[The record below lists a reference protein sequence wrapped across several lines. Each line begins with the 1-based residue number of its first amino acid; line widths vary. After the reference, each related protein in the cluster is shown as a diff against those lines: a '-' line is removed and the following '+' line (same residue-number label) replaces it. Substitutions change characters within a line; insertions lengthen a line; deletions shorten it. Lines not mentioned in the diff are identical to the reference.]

1 MTDPAAL
8 VRQIISRPDPANWQ
22 PTNMSKAD
30 YLDIM
35 ENIVRM
41 AVKWQDERGAII
53 DPVLN
58 KEWCQTTPRFVSSGA
73 ALLANGRIPD
83 LKENILRSMDYSC
96 REFTAD
102 DIRQRSSDFWMRE
115 LVSAY
120 KVLTPMV
127 SKERAE
133 TWNKNLS
140 LVAPERHYRY
150 FYPDESLQ
158 KRCANWVVH
167 SACGELLREY
177 AGIGGVPGTLW
188 GREFFET
195 YMRWQPAHFNQ
206 YGMYL
211 EPGHPITYDITTR
224 LQFAAAFECSYSTP
238 LRKELSALL
247 DKGDFITLL
256 ECAPGGEV
264 PFGGRSSQF
273 YYQEAII
280 AALCEAAAKKYKTTE
295 PRLAGAFKRQAH
307 LSAGVAKQGFCR
319 KDGKRYH
326 IKNKFPLNT
335 RHGCDDYGQFSVYSL
350 LTASILAVAVNFSD
364 DTIIEAPAPS
374 EIGGF
379 GIAITGTFEKSFF
392 NANGGFLQF
401 DLLADQMYDAT
412 GLGRIILRD
421 MPYGLLPVLPFAAKP
436 NYIRMPELPAVDHA
450 VAIAPEWVDKNGK
463 LHRLAEK
470 STTLPG
476 VMQVIDERS
485 CKAEYFYDDVKVS
498 YLATFAEP
506 GVLKLSI
513 TLDGDA
519 AKAHLVLPV
528 LENDGE
534 LKPVTTITSGGLET
548 RYPGGKL
555 LISSD
560 VGQYQSD
567 ETAVN
572 RTGSYRLWHLPLV
585 NNKLSVEFRVVK
597 VQK

>member
-1 MTDPAAL
+1 MEDPSTL
-8 VRQIISRPDPANWQ
+8 VRQIISSPVPANWQ
-22 PTNMSKAD
+22 PSNMSKAD

-58 KEWCQTTPRFVSSGA
+58 KEWCQTTPRFVSAGA
-73 ALLANGRIPD
+73 VLLANGRIPD
-83 LKENILRSMDYSC
+83 LKENILRSMDYAC
-96 REFTAD
+96 REFTAA

-115 LVSAY
+115 LVTAY

-127 SKERAE
+127 SPNRAE
-133 TWNKNLS
+133 TWKHNLS
-140 LVAPERHYRY
+140 LVIPERHYRY
-150 FYPDESLQ
+150 FYSDESLQ

-177 AGIGGVPGTLW
+177 AGISGVPGTLW
-188 GREFFET
+188 GKEFFET

-224 LQFAAAFECSYSTP
+224 LQFIAAFECSYSTL
-238 LRKELSALL
+238 LRKELTELL
-247 DKGDFITLL
+247 NKGDFITLL
-256 ECAPGGEV
+256 ECSPSGEV

-280 AALCEAAAKKYKTTE
+280 SALCEAAAKKYKTTE
-295 PRLAGAFKRQAH
+295 PQLAGAFKRQAH
-307 LSAGVAKQGFCR
+307 LSAAVTKQGFCR

-326 IKNKFPLNT
+326 IKNKFPLST

-364 DTIIEAPAPS
+364 DTIIEVPAPS

-379 GIAITGTFEKSFF
+379 GVAITGSFEKSFF
-392 NANGGFLQF
+392 NANSGFLQF

-412 GLGRIILRD
+412 GLGRIILGD
-421 MPYGLLPVLPFAAKP
+421 MPYGLLPVMPFAAKP
-436 NYIRMPELPAVDHA
+436 NYIRMPELPAVDYA
-450 VAIAPEWVDKNGK
+450 VAIAPEWFDKEGK

-476 VMQVIDERS
+476 SMQTINANS
-485 CKAEYFYDDVKVS
+485 CKVEYFYDGVKVS
-498 YLATFAEP
+498 YLATLSEP

-513 TLDGDA
+513 TLDGDVE
-519 AKAHLVLPV
+519 KAHLVLPI

-534 LKPVTTITSGGLET
+534 LKPVTTIVSDRLET
-548 RYPGGKL
+548 QYPGGKL
-555 LISSD
+555 LIRSD
-560 VGQYQSD
+560 VGQYQSN